1 MDTRTRSSSH
11 AVFAQMAL
19 VGGLVVALLL
29 LIVKPGLADGTPVA
43 TGAPADHGGGTDD
56 AGRVHFGQIFSGTVV
71 EVAGEDNVSTSDPAD
86 NIPIILYDVD
96 VSQTLKGKAAG
107 RVRIWYS
114 GFDVQTPDYPA
125 VGKLQVGARYLFFAG
140 FNTDKQWYPV
150 SDGVGVI
157 PIADD
162 QEESQLIATFQPLI
176 KDYAQ
181 EARSIPA
188 ADPCEQVGSPEVRV
202 SPKKA
207 QQGDTIEVSAINL
220 VRPQVSIW
228 WDEAG
233 ETRLAVADVQADCS
247 LTVEVVVPKTKPGK
261 HQLLVQDAR
270 GKTAVAAITVPD

>member
-1 MDTRTRSSSH
+1 MDRRTRSFFLS
-11 AVFAQMAL
+11 VFAQVAL
-19 VGGLVVALLL
+19 VGGLVVALVLI
-29 LIVKPGLADGTPVA
+29 IVKPGLADGTPVA
-43 TGAPADHGGGTDD
+43 TGALTDHGGGTDE
-56 AGRVHFGQIFSGTVV
+56 AGRVHFGQIFVGTVV
-71 EVAGEDNVSTSDPAD
+71 DVAGEESVSTSDPTD
-86 NIPIILYDVD
+86 SLPIILYDVD
-96 VSQTLKGKAAG
+96 VSQTLKGEAAG
-107 RVRIWYS
+107 SVRIWYS
-114 GFDVQTPDYPA
+114 GFEVQTPDYPS

-162 QEESQLIATFQPLI
+162 QEEAQLIATFQPLI

-188 ADPCEQVGSPEVRV
+188 VDPCEEVGKPEVTV

-207 QQGDTIEVSAINL
+207 QPGDSLEVAATNL

-247 LTVEVVVPKTKPGK
+247 LTV
-261 HQLLVQDAR
+261 
-270 GKTAVAAITVPD
+270 